1 MAILDADFATD
12 LSPVEAVGEI
22 GSPPAIRPEQESR
35 DWQSLYEQAHA
46 LAERERDRA
55 DAAEARCEEL
65 RWAEVDSRAR
75 ANSFK
80 THLGKSRAKLKAA
93 IEETKELRRSVKEM
107 PSLQAEV
114 VCLRKY
120 VWRATGPSDDVK
132 VVSLRNEVA
141 RLRKLLGELET
152 PQDTARPHS
161 GGACQAQTPPAEAR
175 QLKATIGSLR
185 TENRRLDK
193 EVVRWSQAVGES
205 QKKVDSEKERAE
217 SIRRSAKMLS
227 RENLSL
233 HRELRYLEKVE
244 TRAQSLS
251 DEVYRLRH
259 ALKLSQG
266 REERLKARLAELRAA
281 GATLSKLP
289 FDEAAQL
296 RTVLK
301 RSRRQKTMI
310 NRLFRENTRLR
321 KTVQAARTGR
331 QAAEARVAGLR
342 SARRTLS
349 MSLSGM
355 DAELRRS
362 LRRSRRQK
370 AAIKSLSRK
379 NVRLRR
385 AVKGS
390 RGRIETLEAQ
400 LAKLRSSG
408 SVMSKRLY
416 GRKRGQQR
424 GAPGHGRTKRPGL
437 EERPETLDPSPEACA
452 CACCGQPYAPN
463 GAEES
468 TLVEIEVKAYN
479 RVIGRPRFRRTCECA
494 SSPMEVSVPPVPRL
508 FANTHYGISVW
519 ACFLFERYA
528 CFRTLNGVAAWM
540 SERGLAISPGTLANS
555 RKRFVPL
562 FETLYE
568 AILAHQNTAALRHA
582 DETSWRVQEYRGE
595 DRSSRA
601 WLWTSVSSDA
611 VYFHID
617 PSRSAEAALKLFA
630 EARPGTIIVCD
641 RYSAYKRL
649 VRLLGD
655 KAILAYCWSHQRRDF
670 IEAAAGQERLTQW
683 CQEWIE
689 RIAEIFRLNE
699 ARLEHY
705 EPGRKRQT
713 AAFRKATRELKK
725 ALDGLF
731 AHAGTELAALPKRA
745 REGKALRSLLNHR
758 EGLCVFVDHPQV
770 PLTNNLAE
778 RILRA
783 PAIGR
788 GLSFGSDSEKG
799 AEFTAIMYSVI
810 GTLSMNGI
818 DVLRWLEAWLK
829 ACAENGRQPP
839 EDLEPWLPWSMS
851 EKRKREFM
859 APG

>member
-22 GSPPAIRPEQESR
+22 GSLPAIRPEQEPR

-120 VWRATGPSDDVK
+120 VWRAAGPSDDVK

-227 RENLSL
+227 RENLGL

-266 REERLKARLAELRAA
+266 REERLKARLAKLCAA

-301 RSRRQKTMI
+301 RSRCQKAMI
-310 NRLFRENTRLR
+310 NRLSRKNARLR
-321 KTVQAARTGR
+321 KA
-331 QAAEARVAGLR
+331 
-342 SARRTLS
+342 
-349 MSLSGM
+349 M
-355 DAELRRS
+355 
-362 LRRSRRQK
+362 
-370 AAIKSLSRK
+370 
-379 NVRLRR
+379 
-385 AVKGS
+385 KGS

-416 GRKRGQQR
+416 GRKSEQQKKPGSGRERGQQR
-424 GAPGHGRTKRPGL
+424 GAPGHGRTQRPKL
-437 EERPETLDPSPEACA
+437 EERPEEINPPPEECA
-452 CACCGQPYAPN
+452 CARCGQPYAPN

-468 TLVEIEVKAYN
+468 TLVEIEVKAYK
-479 RVIGRPRFRRTCECA
+479 RVINRPRFRRTCECA
-494 SSPMEVSVPPVPRL
+494 SSPMEVSAPPVPRL
-508 FANTHYGISVW
+508 FANTLYGISVW

-582 DETSWRVQEYRGE
+582 DETSWRVQELRGE

-611 VYFHID
+611 VFFHID

-649 VRLLGD
+649 VRLLGN

-705 EPGRKRQT
+705 DPGRKRQT

-731 AHAGTELAALPKRA
+731 AHAGAELAALPKHA

-799 AEFTAIMYSVI
+799 AEFTAMMYSVI

-829 ACAENGRQPP
+829 ACAKNGRQPP

-859 APG
+859 APR

>member
-175 QLKATIGSLR
+175 QLKATIRSLR

-416 GRKRGQQR
+416 GRKSEQQKKPGSGRERGQQR

-468 TLVEIEVKAYN
+468 TLVEIEVKAHK

-494 SSPMEVSVPPVPRL
+494 SSPMEVSAPPVPRL

-528 CFRTLNGVAAWM
+528 C
-540 SERGLAISPGTLANS
+540 
-555 RKRFVPL
+555 
-562 FETLYE
+562 
-568 AILAHQNTAALRHA
+568 
-582 DETSWRVQEYRGE
+582 
-595 DRSSRA
+595 
-601 WLWTSVSSDA
+601 
-611 VYFHID
+611 
-617 PSRSAEAALKLFA
+617 
-630 EARPGTIIVCD
+630 
-641 RYSAYKRL
+641 
-649 VRLLGD
+649 
-655 KAILAYCWSHQRRDF
+655 QRM
-670 IEAAAGQERLTQW
+670 T
-683 CQEWIE
+683 
-689 RIAEIFRLNE
+689 
-699 ARLEHY
+699 
-705 EPGRKRQT
+705 
-713 AAFRKATRELKK
+713 
-725 ALDGLF
+725 
-731 AHAGTELAALPKRA
+731 
-745 REGKALRSLLNHR
+745 
-758 EGLCVFVDHPQV
+758 LCVPHVRFPVGG
-770 PLTNNLAE
+770 E
-778 RILRA
+778 
-783 PAIGR
+783 
-788 GLSFGSDSEKG
+788 
-799 AEFTAIMYSVI
+799 
-810 GTLSMNGI
+810 
-818 DVLRWLEAWLK
+818 
-829 ACAENGRQPP
+829 C
-839 EDLEPWLPWSMS
+839 
-851 EKRKREFM
+851 
-859 APG
+859 

>member
-22 GSPPAIRPEQESR
+22 GSTPAIRPEQEPR

-46 LAERERDRA
+46 LAERERARA

-141 RLRKLLGELET
+141 RLRKILGELET

-161 GGACQAQTPPAEAR
+161 GGACQAHTPPAEAR
-175 QLKATIGSLR
+175 QLKATIRSLR
-185 TENRRLDK
+185 TENRRLGK

-227 RENLSL
+227 RENLNL

-244 TRAQSLS
+244 TRARSLS

-266 REERLKARLAELRAA
+266 REEKLKARLAELRAA

-310 NRLFRENTRLR
+310 NRLSREN
-321 KTVQAARTGR
+321 A
-331 QAAEARVAGLR
+331 
-342 SARRTLS
+342 
-349 MSLSGM
+349 
-355 DAELRRS
+355 
-362 LRRSRRQK
+362 
-370 AAIKSLSRK
+370 
-379 NVRLRR
+379 RLRR
-385 AVKGS
+385 AMKGS

-400 LAKLRSSG
+400 LAKLRSSS

-416 GRKRGQQR
+416 GRRSEQQKKPDSGRQRGQQR
-424 GAPGHGRTKRPGL
+424 GAPGHGRTQRPGL
-437 EERPETLDPSPEACA
+437 KERPETLDPAPEACA

-468 TLVEIEVKAYN
+468 TLVEIEVKAYK
-479 RVIGRPRFRRTCECA
+479 RVINRPRFRRTCECA
-494 SSPMEVSVPPVPRL
+494 SSPMEVSAPPVPRL
-508 FANTHYGISVW
+508 FANTLFGISVW
-519 ACFLFERYA
+519 TCFLFERYA

-582 DETSWRVQEYRGE
+582 DETSWRVQELRGE

-649 VRLLGD
+649 ARLLGD

-689 RIAEIFRLNE
+689 RIAKIFRLNE

-705 EPGRKRQT
+705 DPGRKRQT

-731 AHAGTELAALPKRA
+731 AHAGTELVALPAHA

-799 AEFTAIMYSVI
+799 AEFTAMMYSVI

-839 EDLEPWLPWSMS
+839 EDL
-851 EKRKREFM
+851 
-859 APG
+859 

>member
-22 GSPPAIRPEQESR
+22 GSPPAIRPEQEPR

-227 RENLSL
+227 RENLGL

-251 DEVYRLRH
+251 DEVCRLRH

-266 REERLKARLAELRAA
+266 REERLKARLAKLCAA

-301 RSRRQKTMI
+301 RSRCQKAMI
-310 NRLFRENTRLR
+310 NRLSRKNARLR
-321 KTVQAARTGR
+321 KA
-331 QAAEARVAGLR
+331 
-342 SARRTLS
+342 
-349 MSLSGM
+349 M
-355 DAELRRS
+355 
-362 LRRSRRQK
+362 
-370 AAIKSLSRK
+370 
-379 NVRLRR
+379 
-385 AVKGS
+385 KGS

-416 GRKRGQQR
+416 GRKSEQQKKPGSGRERGQQR
-424 GAPGHGRTKRPGL
+424 GAPGHGRTQRPKL
-437 EERPETLDPSPEACA
+437 EERPEEINPPPEECA
-452 CACCGQPYAPN
+452 CARCGQPYAPN

-468 TLVEIEVKAYN
+468 TLVEIEVKAYK

-494 SSPMEVSVPPVPRL
+494 SSPMEVSAPPVPRL
-508 FANTHYGISVW
+508 FANTLYGISVW

-582 DETSWRVQEYRGE
+582 DETSWRVQELRGE

-611 VYFHID
+611 VFFHID

-705 EPGRKRQT
+705 DPGRKRQT

-731 AHAGTELAALPKRA
+731 AHAGAELAALPKHA

-799 AEFTAIMYSVI
+799 AEFTAMMYSVI

>member
-22 GSPPAIRPEQESR
+22 GSLPAIRPEQEPR

-120 VWRATGPSDDVK
+120 VWRAAGPSDDVK

-227 RENLSL
+227 RENLGL

-266 REERLKARLAELRAA
+266 REERLKARLAKLCAA

-301 RSRRQKTMI
+301 RSRCQKAMI
-310 NRLFRENTRLR
+310 NRLSRKNARLR
-321 KTVQAARTGR
+321 KA
-331 QAAEARVAGLR
+331 
-342 SARRTLS
+342 
-349 MSLSGM
+349 M
-355 DAELRRS
+355 
-362 LRRSRRQK
+362 
-370 AAIKSLSRK
+370 
-379 NVRLRR
+379 
-385 AVKGS
+385 KGS

-416 GRKRGQQR
+416 GRKSEQQKKPGSGRERGQQR
-424 GAPGHGRTKRPGL
+424 GAPGHGRTQRPKL
-437 EERPETLDPSPEACA
+437 EERPEEINPPPEECA
-452 CACCGQPYAPN
+452 CARCGQPYAPN

-468 TLVEIEVKAYN
+468 TLVEIEVKAYK
-479 RVIGRPRFRRTCECA
+479 RVINRPRFRRTCECA
-494 SSPMEVSVPPVPRL
+494 SSPMEVSAPPVPRL
-508 FANTHYGISVW
+508 FANTLYGISVW

-611 VYFHID
+611 VFFHID

-649 VRLLGD
+649 VRLLGN

-705 EPGRKRQT
+705 DPGRKRQT

-731 AHAGTELAALPKRA
+731 AHAGAELAALPKHA

-799 AEFTAIMYSVI
+799 AEFTAMMYSVI

-829 ACAENGRQPP
+829 ACAKNGRQPP

-859 APG
+859 APR

>member
-22 GSPPAIRPEQESR
+22 GSPPAIRPEQEPR

-120 VWRATGPSDDVK
+120 VWRAAGPSDDVK

-227 RENLSL
+227 RENLGL

-251 DEVYRLRH
+251 DEVCRLRH

-266 REERLKARLAELRAA
+266 REERLKARLAKLCAA

-301 RSRRQKTMI
+301 RSRCQKAMI
-310 NRLFRENTRLR
+310 NRLSRKNARLR
-321 KTVQAARTGR
+321 KA
-331 QAAEARVAGLR
+331 
-342 SARRTLS
+342 
-349 MSLSGM
+349 M
-355 DAELRRS
+355 
-362 LRRSRRQK
+362 
-370 AAIKSLSRK
+370 
-379 NVRLRR
+379 
-385 AVKGS
+385 KGS

-416 GRKRGQQR
+416 GRKSEQQKKPGSGRERGQQR
-424 GAPGHGRTKRPGL
+424 GAPGHGRTQRPKL
-437 EERPETLDPSPEACA
+437 EERPEEINPPPEECA
-452 CACCGQPYAPN
+452 CARCGQPYAPN

-468 TLVEIEVKAYN
+468 TLVEIEVKAYK

-494 SSPMEVSVPPVPRL
+494 SSPMEVSAPPVPRL
-508 FANTHYGISVW
+508 FANTLYGISVW

-582 DETSWRVQEYRGE
+582 DETSWRVQELRGE

-611 VYFHID
+611 VFFHID

-705 EPGRKRQT
+705 DPGRKRQT

-731 AHAGTELAALPKRA
+731 AHAGAELAALPKHA

-799 AEFTAIMYSVI
+799 AEFTAMMYSVI

>member
-22 GSPPAIRPEQESR
+22 GSPPAIRPEQEPR

-120 VWRATGPSDDVK
+120 VWRAAGPSDDVK

-152 PQDTARPHS
+152 LQDTARPHS

-227 RENLSL
+227 RENLGL

-266 REERLKARLAELRAA
+266 REEKLKARLAKLRAA

-310 NRLFRENTRLR
+310 NRL
-321 KTVQAARTGR
+321 
-331 QAAEARVAGLR
+331 
-342 SARRTLS
+342 
-349 MSLSGM
+349 
-355 DAELRRS
+355 
-362 LRRSRRQK
+362 
-370 AAIKSLSRK
+370 SRK

-385 AVKGS
+385 AMKGS

-408 SVMSKRLY
+408 TVMSKRLY
-416 GRKRGQQR
+416 GRKSEQQKKPGSGRERGQQR
-424 GAPGHGRTKRPGL
+424 GAPGHGRTQRPKL
-437 EERPETLDPSPEACA
+437 EERPEEINPPPEECA
-452 CACCGQPYAPN
+452 CARCGQLYAPN

-468 TLVEIEVKAYN
+468 TLVEIEVKAYK
-479 RVIGRPRFRRTCECA
+479 RVINRPRFRRTCECA
-494 SSPMEVSVPPVPRL
+494 SSPMEVSAPPVPRL
-508 FANTHYGISVW
+508 FANTLYGISVW

-582 DETSWRVQEYRGE
+582 DETSWRVQELRGE

-611 VYFHID
+611 VFFHID

-705 EPGRKRQT
+705 DPGRKRQT

-731 AHAGTELAALPKRA
+731 AHAGAELAALPKHA

-859 APG
+859 AQG